1 MNIRIPLI
9 LLCLVGAAIAAEA
22 QMMASP
28 STIAETKAANIAGT
42 STASITG
49 AADPGAQ
56 VIVLGLDGNKAV
68 IGVMGRAD
76 GTYAVENLAPGRYSI
91 KEEGPHHAA
100 RTLTLLEGQVGH
112 VDLAPAKK

>member
-1 MNIRIPLI
+1 MNTRI
-9 LLCLVGAAIAAEA
+9 LLISLSLMGSAISAEA
-22 QMMASP
+22 QAAASP
-28 STIAETKAANIAGT
+28 STTAETKTDLAGT

-76 GTYAVENLAPGRYSI
+76 GTYAVEHLAPGRYSI
-91 KEEGPHHAA
+91 KEDGPHHAA
-100 RTLTLLEGQVGH
+100 RTLTLLAGQVGH